1 MGAGAIHLPD
11 FYNAPRVGL
20 FTVNDHQ
27 FDLLTQ
33 RLDIPVQVAAI
44 PGAVLGETMTF
55 KIPGR
60 GIVSDIRLHFDL
72 DLVVASYSAFTL
84 YDKWIYDLIRQVTVR
99 ANNTDLV
106 KLSGMDLAVLRQQR
120 YKSSD
125 FSDLESTAV
134 SASNGTKNL
143 DFILDI
149 PLCTDPQ
156 TRKGS
161 VFAQTDDTM
170 IEVEIQFESAANL
183 YTLTTTT
190 FAFSG
195 SVRTEVT
202 AWEVPTVNAPNGQR
216 ALVLPDLSVHSI
228 INTRRLYINSAGV
241 HRVPFSQTYGQLLRY
256 NFVIWDESTKSFIN
270 CLTGG
275 VGEVKFQYGQNQTLR
290 RHSIRNLLHLNAQW
304 YRDILM
310 SRYLAFD
317 FVAENSFRD
326 VVVPAD
332 VMDME
337 LEIDLSGATI
347 AAGDYIK
354 STEWV
359 VKRNEAFAEAQ
370 RVQMQPAA

>member
-20 FTVNDHQ
+20 YTSNDHQ

-33 RLDIPVQVAAI
+33 RLDIPVQVQAI
-44 PGAVLGETMTF
+44 PGSVLGETMSF

-72 DLVVASYSAFTL
+72 SLVVASYSAFTL
-84 YDKWIYDLIRQVTVR
+84 YDKWIYDMVRQVTVR

-106 KLSGMDLAVLRQQR
+106 KLSGMDLQVLRQQR
-120 YKSSD
+120 YQSAD
-125 FSDLESTAV
+125 FSDVESTAV
-134 SASNGTKNL
+134 AAANATYSL
-143 DFILDI
+143 DFMLDI

-156 TRKGS
+156 TRKGA
-161 VFAQTDDTM
+161 VFAQTDDTT
-170 IEVEIQFESAANL
+170 IEVEIQFESASNL

-190 FAFSG
+190 FAFTG
-195 SVRTEVT
+195 SVRAEVT
-202 AWEVPTVNAPNGQR
+202 AWEVPTINAPNGQR

-228 INTRRLYINSAGV
+228 INTRRLYINSAGI

-256 NFVIWDESTKSFIN
+256 NWVIWDESAKGFIN
-270 CLTGG
+270 PLTGG
-275 VGEVKFQYGQNQTLR
+275 VGDIKFQYGQNQTLR
-290 RHSIRNLLHLNAQW
+290 RHSVRNLMHLNAQW
-304 YRDILM
+304 YRDVLQ
-310 SRYLAFD
+310 SDYLAFD

-337 LEIDLSGATI
+337 LEIDLSSVTI

-370 RVQMQPAA
+370 RVNMAA